1 VNDATSTEDLAVGAY
16 VLDPL
21 IAQESA
27 YLVLIVLIVALFFFI
42 FRMKKGGD

>member
-1 VNDATSTEDLAVGAY
+1 MNDATSTEDFAVGAY

-27 YLVLIVLIVALFFFI
+27 YLVVFVLIIALFFFI